1 MFITFILFKDNVGN
15 IISLVDEPILIGN
28 DKNALCFTT
37 RIFVSGDL
45 AFLSTMLGKENRS
58 GYWCIWCKLFPSE
71 WSVAGHAKGELWTL
85 EAIKSIQHQVDTDVL
100 SNIPQNIK
108 GCTELP
114 LLDSVPVSDYIVSV
128 LHILIGM
135 GNILVE
141 VLLE

>member
-1 MFITFILFKDNVGN
+1 
-15 IISLVDEPILIGN
+15 
-28 DKNALCFTT
+28 
-37 RIFVSGDL
+37 
-45 AFLSTMLGKENRS
+45 
-58 GYWCIWCKLFPSE
+58 LFPSE